1 MTDYNKL
8 LRDEP
13 LFWSRLGF
21 CYDPPI
27 KDAAGRPLIMYADQS
42 RFVRYHRQF
51 ADAGV
56 RIHTSILHAD
66 TDCVRTDGAKAMLLV
81 RERKD

>member
-1 MTDYNKL
+1 MMDCNRL
-8 LRDEP
+8 LCGEP

-56 RIHTSILHAD
+56 RIHT
-66 TDCVRTDGAKAMLLV
+66 
-81 RERKD
+81 